1 MQEQKVEHQ
10 RLNSNLTRSA
20 DELDSL
26 DVDVGTDEQ
35 VLKEEDLPLL
45 GLQDL
50 STLPIDGLHQSLTQ
64 EERALL
70 QVELLKVHGR
80 RGEEDRRQPGSV
92 RNRHGDATQPPPY
105 LHTRLCTRMS
115 PPDTRLNECCK
126 RSVCGSA
133 VVQGQQLTQPTA
145 DQTHTAALMSPST
158 RRQNCRRSFSL
169 IAQPQ

>member
-80 RGEEDRRQPGSV
+80 R
-92 RNRHGDATQPPPY
+92 
-105 LHTRLCTRMS
+105 
-115 PPDTRLNECCK
+115 
-126 RSVCGSA
+126 
-133 VVQGQQLTQPTA
+133 
-145 DQTHTAALMSPST
+145 
-158 RRQNCRRSFSL
+158 
-169 IAQPQ
+169 

>member
-10 RLNSNLTRSA
+10 HLNSNLTRST

-80 RGEEDRRQPGSV
+80 R
-92 RNRHGDATQPPPY
+92 
-105 LHTRLCTRMS
+105 
-115 PPDTRLNECCK
+115 
-126 RSVCGSA
+126 
-133 VVQGQQLTQPTA
+133 
-145 DQTHTAALMSPST
+145 
-158 RRQNCRRSFSL
+158 
-169 IAQPQ
+169 